1 MSSVYQKYFILLN
14 RNLPLFEFFL
24 MQKPTTCHYNWVLF
38 YTKYGSIL
46 GGIRVLKVEKPH
58 SIMWFSIA

>member
-1 MSSVYQKYFILLN
+1 
-14 RNLPLFEFFL
+14 
-24 MQKPTTCHYNWVLF
+24 MQKPTRHYNWVLF

>member
-1 MSSVYQKYFILLN
+1 
-14 RNLPLFEFFL
+14 
-24 MQKPTTCHYNWVLF
+24 MQKPTCHYNWVLF
-38 YTKYGSIL
+38 LNTKYGSIL